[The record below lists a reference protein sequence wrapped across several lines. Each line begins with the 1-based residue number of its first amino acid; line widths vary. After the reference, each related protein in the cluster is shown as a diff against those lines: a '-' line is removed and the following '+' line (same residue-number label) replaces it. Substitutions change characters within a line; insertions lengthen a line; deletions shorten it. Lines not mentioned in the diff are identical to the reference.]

1 MVLSWLNKFDRCG
14 GGDNLSVCSTD
25 GGKFYCENLNGP
37 RFYAMVSESPPI
49 LPVRYKNF
57 RKNVVAL
64 TRLFTDQQ
72 RAVQQEF
79 QPQPKAAAP
88 RVGPKPN
95 SPKSKAKPQSKSPKS
110 PDTES
115 DEDGNSQ

>member
-1 MVLSWLNKFDRCG
+1 MLELSWLNQFNRCG
-14 GGDNLSVCSTD
+14 NGDNLSVCSTD
-25 GGKFYCENLNGP
+25 ADKFYCENLNGP
-37 RFYAMVSESPPI
+37 RFYAIVSDPLK
-49 LPVRYKNF
+49 LPDLPTRYRNF

-95 SPKSKAKPQSKSPKS
+95 SPKSPPKS
-110 PDTES
+110 PNTEN